1 MYTAFEGAV
10 TKDAEMITRTGE
22 KVYIVPS
29 KWMAN
34 LMRFIQQAD
43 NDGLSRSPGKIS
55 NGALLQIDHAVVDPI
70 AVAAAAAEAAVAMK
84 AASLPL
90 NGAQVD
96 DRTARRERWTQIK
109 QAKEGNVRKGLVLG
123 QDYTL
128 VGEGLW
134 TLLSSKFGFD
144 VSLKLD
150 IEDEKK
156 QVVKEGADCPMGAAK
171 RLVNVGGDMLVLPSD
186 GKFDYSS
193 LVPDSDEGLV
203 SEDDDGPADLQQ
215 EISSEEQQSELLL
228 LPLSTTL
235 PTAEISLDGMQ
246 VDQRGNDSPL
256 LNSSDDEHDNDDDS
270 AIVKTRK
277 RKRYGSGLGNLGNT
291 CFMNSTLQCLAHTGP
306 LRSYFLSGEYTRDL
320 NKDNPLGTGGE
331 LATEFAR
338 LLMEMWGT
346 SSPKDGNESSSITNS
361 KYSSYR
367 KNSWASS
374 SSSTS
379 AVYPRNFKYTL
390 GKHAERFVGYN
401 QHDSQ
406 ELAMYLLDAL
416 HEDTNRVSKKPY
428 IEKPEQE
435 ENETDEQSAQKAWE
449 LHLQRD
455 NSKVIENFI
464 GQIKSKVVCPK
475 ETCGRV
481 STTFEPVMYLSVP
494 LPGTLETTIEMTFV
508 GMTPGDVMRKMNVTL
523 PKTANMAEFA
533 KKIALL
539 VNESTSTPN
548 AIVAK
553 DIAIA
558 ETWNKE
564 IYKFYD
570 DTEEVAKISDSD
582 EIFAYQVA
590 SVEAIREEQD
600 EEESTD
606 GVTEMQEEEI
616 QSRKPRLKLD
626 VTTLAKV
633 NKGWEDVLRSFL
645 SHNTPLP
652 QLLNPTRKT
661 HEERIAF
668 HKKLVNF
675 LNRCY
680 SCQECKSALQ
690 SADDDENDGKM
701 SPTSTVVSRLGAT
714 VVNSV
719 QSLEELCHLSSMF
732 RNITTAQDVAG
743 LQFCSNKFLQTA
755 TNMVKKKKDEYR
767 DGVDIQ
773 IDFRKPGVIG
783 LSDKPCGLPLIL
795 RISPTLSVYGLRKIL
810 AERLKEVINCNE
822 KKVSRTED
830 RKENDHDMDDH
841 PTGNEGFL
849 GKSTEELRFFCQ
861 IPLTY
866 ERKSYSYSYS
876 TSKSGSYRKLGSVSD
891 IDSSSL
897 GGHTTFAIPEEENE
911 NERVL
916 DIVGKHGRV
925 HVHFPTKDSFDTEKW
940 EKHECQ
946 KNDEALSKSNGISV
960 LDCIEKYCEI
970 EQLDETEMWYCDK
983 CKEHVAAWKHIHL
996 YRMPPILIVHFKRF
1010 HYNSISH
1017 RRDKIDL
1024 LVDFPLKGLDLR
1036 REVMHWDKD
1045 GKDEPIYDCY
1055 AVSNHFGGL
1064 GGGHYTAYALNDE
1077 GEWSNFDDSRVTK
1090 NIDESEV
1097 VSSAAYMLFYRRRD
1111 VKNDDEAWIHR
1122 IMPSTLNSLDSSI
1135 TGRMDIEKVVDVT
1148 DEETGDNIESDTM
1161 LTSSPPTST
1170 SPMIASMTDESDD
1183 MELQ

>member
-1 MYTAFEGAV
+1 MCC
-10 TKDAEMITRTGE
+10 
-22 KVYIVPS
+22 
-29 KWMAN
+29 
-34 LMRFIQQAD
+34 
-43 NDGLSRSPGKIS
+43 LSRI
-55 NGALLQIDHAVVDPI
+55 Q
-70 AVAAAAAEAAVAMK
+70 
-84 AASLPL
+84 
-90 NGAQVD
+90 
-96 DRTARRERWTQIK
+96 
-109 QAKEGNVRKGLVLG
+109 G
-123 QDYTL
+123 Q
-128 VGEGLW
+128 E
-134 TLLSSKFGFD
+134 
-144 VSLKLD
+144 
-150 IEDEKK
+150 
-156 QVVKEGADCPMGAAK
+156 
-171 RLVNVGGDMLVLPSD
+171 
-186 GKFDYSS
+186 SS
-193 LVPDSDEGLV
+193 LETEHSQV
-203 SEDDDGPADLQQ
+203 
-215 EISSEEQQSELLL
+215 LL
-228 LPLSTTL
+228 LPTSTTTTY
-235 PTAEISLDGMQ
+235 PAAEISLDGMQ
-246 VDQRGNDSPL
+246 MDRHSNDSPL
-256 LNSSDDEHDNDDDS
+256 LNSSDDDDDYNGS
-270 AIVKTRK
+270 AITRK

-306 LRSYFLSGEYTRDL
+306 LRSYFLSGEYSRDL

-331 LATEFAR
+331 LATEFAK

-346 SSPKDGNESSSITNS
+346 SNNTKESNESSSIHNTR
-361 KYSSYR
+361 YSNYR

-374 SSSTS
+374 PSSSS
-379 AVYPRNFKYTL
+379 AVYPRNFKYML

-455 NSKVIENFI
+455 DSKVIENFI

-508 GMTPGDVMRKMNVTL
+508 SMTPGEIMQKMHVTL
-523 PKTANMAEFA
+523 PKTASMSEFA
-533 KKIALL
+533 TKIVLL
-539 VNESTSTPN
+539 VNEKTPASD
-548 AIVAK
+548 AIFAK
-553 DIAIA
+553 DIIIA

-590 SVEAIREEQD
+590 SVDAIHEELVQD
-600 EEESTD
+600 EEHNEYN
-606 GVTEMQEEEI
+606 GTEMQEEEM
-616 QSRKPRLKLD
+616 QSPKPRLRLD

-633 NKGWEDVLRSFL
+633 NKDWEDVLCSFL
-645 SHNTPLP
+645 THSIALA
-652 QLLNPTRKT
+652 QLLNIRRKT
-661 HEERIAF
+661 HEERMAF
-668 HKKLVNF
+668 HKKLMNF

-680 SCQECKSALQ
+680 SCHECKAAFQ
-690 SADDDENDGKM
+690 CADDDENDGKT

-714 VVNSV
+714 AVDDV
-719 QSLEELCHLSSMF
+719 QSLEELCHVSSMF
-732 RNITTAQDVAG
+732 KNINTAQDVAA
-743 LQFCSNKFLQTA
+743 LQFCSNKFHQA
-755 TNMVKKKKDEYR
+755 STNMLQKKKYEYQ
-767 DGVDIQ
+767 DGVEIQ
-773 IDFRKPGVIG
+773 INFRKRGVIG

-810 AERLKEVINCNE
+810 AERLKKVINCNE
-822 KKVSRTED
+822 NKGLHTED
-830 RKENDHDMDDH
+830 KTEDKSYHDLDDH
-841 PTGNEGFL
+841 PAGNAGFFA
-849 GKSTEELRFFCQ
+849 KSSRELRFFCQ
-861 IPLTY
+861 TPLTY
-866 ERKSYSYSYS
+866 DRKSYSYSYS
-876 TSKSGSYRKLGSVSD
+876 ASKSGSYRKLGSVSD
-891 IDSSSL
+891 SDSSNL
-897 GGHTTFAIPEEENE
+897 VGHSTFAMPGEEDEKE
-911 NERVL
+911 SVL
-916 DIVGKHGRV
+916 DIIGEHGKV
-925 HVHFPTKDSFDTEKW
+925 HVHFPTKDSFDNEKW
-940 EKHECQ
+940 EKHESQ
-946 KNDEALSKSNGISV
+946 KKDDALSKRDNISV

-1036 REVMHWDKD
+1036 KEVMHWDKD

-1077 GEWSNFDDSRVTK
+1077 GEWCNFDDSRVTK

-1111 VKNDDEAWIHR
+1111 VKNDDEVWIDR
-1122 IMPSTLNSLDSSI
+1122 PMPSPLNSMTSTI
-1135 TGRMDIEKVVDVT
+1135 TSRMDIEKDVEVT
-1148 DEETGDNIESDTM
+1148 DEETGDDIDSDTM
-1161 LTSSPPTST
+1161 LTRSPPTSS
-1170 SPMIASMTDESDD
+1170 SPMIGSITDEGDD